1 VTLRTDDA
9 VLNENN
15 FKSLLVLDRFAEA
28 FRTQTYLNKTQLHLQ
43 SKLRWDLYN
52 KYLNW
57 LLQKEYV
64 KCQIKDGIENYS
76 LTEAGQKMFNMLGIF
91 LSVIL

>member
-1 VTLRTDDA
+1 MSLKDSEL
-9 VLNENN
+9 LNENN
-15 FKSLLVLDRFAEA
+15 FKSLLVLNRFADA

-57 LLQKEYV
+57 LLYKEYV
-64 KCQIKDGIENYS
+64 QCQVKDGIEQYS
-76 LTEAGQKMFNMLGIF
+76 LTQTGEKMFNILAIF

>member
-1 VTLRTDDA
+1 MLLSNNQE

-15 FKSLLVLDRFAEA
+15 FKSLLVLNRFAGA
-28 FRTQTYLNKTQLHLQ
+28 FRTQTNLNKTQLHLQ

-64 KCQIKDGIENYS
+64 KCQVTNGVEHYS
-76 LTEAGQKMFNMLGIF
+76 LTETGQKMFNILAIF